1 MSNLQNIVDFL
12 GGATYLD
19 VVSIL
24 IPAILAF
31 AIGMLTAPMVISL
44 LYRHKLWRQKGITLA
59 VDGRP
64 APITQKLNN
73 DEHRKVP
80 RLGGVLITVAAL
92 SSAVFFWLLSSLSQ
106 PDFFDSIN
114 FVSRSETWLP
124 IFALIVG
131 FVLGAFDDLIV
142 VGKLKVIEKRLGK
155 YLSGGLPLK
164 LRIILV
170 SFVGVV
176 CGYWFFSKLGITG
189 IHVPFW
195 QSLEIGILI
204 IPFIVIVMAA
214 VYSGGIIDGIDGLA
228 PGVFTI
234 IFGTYTVIATLQ
246 GQFDLAA
253 LCLVIVG
260 GLLAF
265 LWFNI
270 PPARFYLS
278 DTGTM
283 ALTLTLSVVS
293 FTTDTVL
300 LLPIIAFPLLIS
312 SLSVVIQVLSKKFR
326 NGKKV
331 FIVSPLHN
339 HFRAK
344 GWPSY
349 KVTMRYW
356 VISQVMAMGGL
367 VIFILGY

>member
-1 MSNLQNIVDFL
+1 MPNLQNVIDFL
-12 GGATYLD
+12 DGTTYLD
-19 VVSIL
+19 IVSIL

-31 AIGMLTAPMVISL
+31 VVGMLSTPALVNF
-44 LYRHKLWRQKGITLA
+44 LYRHKLWRQKGVMAA

-64 APITQKLNN
+64 APITRKLNN
-73 DEHRKVP
+73 DEQRKVP
-80 RLGGVLITVAAL
+80 RMGGTVIVIASL
-92 SSAVFFWLLSSLSQ
+92 VSATVFWLLSSLSQ
-106 PDFFDSIN
+106 VSFFDATN
-114 FVSRSETWLP
+114 FVSRPETWLP
-124 IFALIVG
+124 IFALVVG

-142 VGKLKVIEKRLGK
+142 VGRLKIIEKRLGK
-155 YLSGGLPLK
+155 YLSGGLPLG
-164 LRIILV
+164 LRILLV
-170 SFVGVV
+170 SCVGAV
-176 CGYWFFSKLGITG
+176 CGYWFFSKLGVTSVHI
-189 IHVPFW
+189 PFW
-195 QSLEIGILI
+195 QNLELGIFI
-204 IPFIVIVMAA
+204 IPLIVIVMVA

-228 PGVFTI
+228 GGVFTI
-234 IFGTYTVIATLQ
+234 IFGTYTAIAIFQ

-253 LCLVIVG
+253 FCLVVVG
-260 GLLAF
+260 SLLAF

-283 ALTLTLSVVS
+283 ALTLTLSMVS

-312 SLSVVIQVLSKKFR
+312 SLSVIIQVLSKKFR
-326 NGKKV
+326 GGKKV

-344 GWPSY
+344 GWPGY

-356 VISQVMAMGGL
+356 ILAQVMAMGGL